1 MTTLQQTVVIPAD
14 RRLVFPLPETITPGT
29 ATVVLTI
36 TSIEEAT
43 QKTAQKA
50 VDTRSDFQR
59 HFDELYGRFKNRDLW
74 DGDGTEYIRR
84 IRDEW

>member
-1 MTTLQQTVVIPAD
+1 MTTLQQTVVIPPD
-14 RRLVFPLPETITPGT
+14 RRLVFPLPETIMPGM

-36 TSIEEAT
+36 TNVAEEA
-43 QKTAQKA
+43 KEGA
-50 VDTRSDFQR
+50 DTRSNFQR

-74 DGDGTEYIRR
+74 DGDGTEYIRK